1 MNTMTKMGGLLL
13 LAALASGC
21 APAPQKLYQWD
32 NYQPAVYQHYQADT
46 ANLVEQ
52 IQKLE
57 ASIAKASATG
67 VSVPPGLHA
76 HLGMLYF
83 NTGRDQEARA
93 QFAAEKTLFPESTH
107 FMDYILK
114 AQKDMPQ

>member
-1 MNTMTKMGGLLL
+1 MNIMIKSGGLLL

-32 NYQPAVYQHYQADT
+32 GYQPSVYQHYQADT
-46 ANLVEQ
+46 ANVTEQ

-57 ASIAKASATG
+57 ASVEKAGATG
-67 VSVPPGLHA
+67 VSVPPGMHA

-83 NTGRDQEARA
+83 NTGREQDARA
-93 QFAAEKTLFPESTH
+93 QFVAEKSLFPESTH

-114 AQKDMPQ
+114 AQKDTP

>member
-1 MNTMTKMGGLLL
+1 MNTTTKIGGLLL

-21 APAPQKLYQWD
+21 NPAPKKLYQWD
-32 NYQPAVYQHYQADT
+32 AYQPSVYQHYQADT
-46 ANLVEQ
+46 ANLAEQ

-57 ASIAKASATG
+57 ASIEKASATG
-67 VSVPPGLHA
+67 VSVPPGMHA

-83 NTGRDQEARA
+83 NTGREHEARA
-93 QFAAEKTLFPESTH
+93 QFNAEKSLFPESTH

-114 AQKDMPQ
+114 AQKDMP